1 MGSEAMT
8 GLRKSAMLMI
18 VLGDDQSGEIFK
30 YLDEKE
36 MQQVVQEI
44 ASVKTVTSPEAELVL
59 TEFHNML
66 LARDYVIQGGTEYA
80 RKVLEKAFGYESGRK
95 VFNRILRVL
104 ESSSGFSSLQ
114 KADPRNLSRVIQNE
128 HPQTIAL
135 ILAHL
140 PPNAAVE
147 LLTSLPEKARAEV
160 VVRMA
165 TLEDISQEV
174 LHRISM
180 VLDQKMRTLGSDS
193 RETIGGARAV
203 AEIFNRMDRNE
214 AKVILEKIREEDAD
228 LAMTIRN
235 NMVVFEDLMMV
246 DDNSIKE
253 LMQRADRKLIS
264 LALKGTTIEL
274 RQRFF
279 NNMSTKAAELLKE
292 EMEFMGQVRVRD
304 VSNAQKEVMEIARV
318 LEDEGLLSFGGGV
331 QDEYVS

>member
-36 MQQVVQEI
+36 MQIVVQEI
-44 ASVKTVTSPEAELVL
+44 ASVKTVTSPEAEVVL
-59 TEFHNML
+59 TEFHSML

-214 AKVILEKIREEDAD
+214 AKVILEKIREEDPD

-246 DDNSIKE
+246 DDNSFKE